1 MAIPRSH
8 KRVTGFAPALCG
20 PEMGVAF
27 MSQIDVIELGAAIKE
42 ARRER
47 GLTQGQVAVAI
58 GSSRTRVIAFENG
71 YAPEMS
77 IATVI
82 RMMNMVG
89 LDFRLSTYNDGC
101 PTLDD
106 LQAEQAEEDARN
118 AGRGLPRPRW

>member
-1 MAIPRSH
+1 
-8 KRVTGFAPALCG
+8 
-20 PEMGVAF
+20 

-42 ARRER
+42 ARRAK

-106 LQAEQAEEDARN
+106 LQSEQAEEDERN
-118 AGRGLPRPRW
+118 AHRGMPRPRW